1 MKEEFEKQ
9 ETNND
14 EWLAGLDEEK
24 RALLIGSDIEQPFE
38 SKVRHLLD
46 EETEREDEDLLQ
58 RVMADMEEFKQLEDR
73 TKDNA
78 NI

>member
-24 RALLIGSDIEQPFE
+24 RALLIGSDIE
-38 SKVRHLLD
+38 
-46 EETEREDEDLLQ
+46 
-58 RVMADMEEFKQLEDR
+58 
-73 TKDNA
+73 
-78 NI
+78 

>member
-73 TKDNA
+73 TKDDA

>member
-1 MKEEFEKQ
+1 M
-9 ETNND
+9 
-14 EWLAGLDEEK
+14 
-24 RALLIGSDIEQPFE
+24 
-38 SKVRHLLD
+38 RHLLD